1 MGARAL
7 SVSAVAVLAAA
18 AVAVGVVRRREARLR
33 REAVSERL
41 MAGCASR
48 DNEALR
54 AQLAVFR
61 LRLER
66 EVARSSVLSVAGAV
80 VDEALAAS
88 PSRIDPFSE
97 GEPL

>member
-1 MGARAL
+1 
-7 SVSAVAVLAAA
+7 
-18 AVAVGVVRRREARLR
+18 
-33 REAVSERL
+33 

-54 AQLAVFR
+54 RELDRFR

-88 PSRIDPFSE
+88 PTRIDPSSE
-97 GEPL
+97 GGPL